1 MLWKLALASAT
12 ESTSET
18 RICFATPAGVL
29 VHAPRPVAAHQ
40 RRPRAGWL
48 ATPTRGTPS
57 IDSAMSTVHIGM
69 PLR

>member
-1 MLWKLALASAT
+1 MLWKLALASAM

-18 RICFATPAGVL
+18 WICFVTPSAVV
-29 VHAPRPVAAHQ
+29 VHAPSPVAAHQ

-57 IDSAMSTVHIGM
+57 IDSAISTVHIGM